1 MEENRATFPS
11 IPGFKKKKKKK
22 EKKGAYSTPK
32 ATHGTATS
40 TITLSVPLLMVGVPQ
55 TLVWDRGH
63 CDALGTGDGC

>member
-11 IPGFKKKKKKK
+11 FPPWLQEKKKK
-22 EKKGAYSTPK
+22 KKGAYSTPK